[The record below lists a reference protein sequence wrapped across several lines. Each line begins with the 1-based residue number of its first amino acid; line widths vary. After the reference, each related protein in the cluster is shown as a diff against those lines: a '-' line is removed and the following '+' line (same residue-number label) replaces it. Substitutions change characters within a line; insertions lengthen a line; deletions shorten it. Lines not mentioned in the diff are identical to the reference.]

1 VNKAGTQC
9 TCFTGTTV
17 QKLTQE
23 GSRGAGLAEKR
34 GLVVNDVD
42 TELLRL
48 KGVEGEVL
56 LALNIRA
63 ECRV

>member
-1 VNKAGTQC
+1 
-9 TCFTGTTV
+9 
-17 QKLTQE
+17 
-23 GSRGAGLAEKR
+23 
-34 GLVVNDVD
+34 LVVNDVD